1 MKDGAEIY
9 ALVIAGTVDIQG
21 LIALQRSDDMQAVYI
36 AWMCTA
42 PQNNK
47 LLVTEPKYFG
57 VGGHLF
63 AIAANKS
70 LEYNYG
76 GAITGNAAN
85 KELPEHYCK
94 VFNADFLGVLHPYQM
109 MITEEN
115 AKKIVEVYDY
125 EWTDDEL

>member
-1 MKDGAEIY
+1 M
-9 ALVIAGTVDIQG
+9 
-21 LIALQRSDDMQAVYI
+21 
-36 AWMCTA
+36 
-42 PQNNK
+42 
-47 LLVTEPKYFG
+47 G

-85 KELPEHYCK
+85 KELLEHYCK